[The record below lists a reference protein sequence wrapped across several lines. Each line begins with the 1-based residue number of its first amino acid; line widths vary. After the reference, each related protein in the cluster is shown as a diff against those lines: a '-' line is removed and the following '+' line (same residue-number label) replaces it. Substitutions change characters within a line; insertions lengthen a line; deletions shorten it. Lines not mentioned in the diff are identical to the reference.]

1 MARRRREKK
10 KPATIQ
16 EFFKT
21 ILSVVLLVILIRS
34 TLVQAYH
41 IPSGSMED
49 TLLEGDYVLGDKL
62 TFGTQIPDRLPIL
75 NFKLPSFRMPGI
87 WDPEPG
93 DLVIF
98 EFPEDP
104 SKDFIKRC
112 VAVGGQT
119 VEVRNQQVFVDGELF
134 DEPPGVKYLERSSL
148 PRRFRRGSFGPKK
161 VPEGHIFVMGDNR
174 DNSYDSR
181 IWGPVSLEKIKAHPL
196 VIYYSWDSE
205 IPLWQIWNKIR
216 WWRLGPVW

>member
-1 MARRRREKK
+1 MTRRRKEQK
-10 KPATIQ
+10 KPTTLY
-16 EFFKT
+16 EFAKT

-75 NFKLPSFRMPGI
+75 NLKLPSFRMPGF

-98 EFPEDP
+98 EFPEDS

-119 VEVRNQQVFVDGELF
+119 IEVRNQQVFVNGEPF
-134 DEPPGVKYLERSSL
+134 DDPPGVKYLQRSNL
-148 PRRFRRGSFGPKK
+148 PRRFRRAAFGPKR
-161 VPEGHIFVMGDNR
+161 VPERHIFVMGDNR

-196 VIYYSWDSE
+196 VIYYSWDRD
-205 IPLWQIWNKIR
+205 IPIWQIWRKVR
-216 WWRLGPVW
+216 WWRLGPIW

>member
-1 MARRRREKK
+1 MARRRKEKK
-10 KPATIQ
+10 KPTTVH
-16 EFFKT
+16 EFVKT

-75 NFKLPSFRMPGI
+75 NLKLPSFRMPGI
-87 WDPEPG
+87 WDPAPG

-112 VAVGGQT
+112 IAVGGQT
-119 VEVRNQQVFVDGELF
+119 IEVRDQQVYVDGELF
-134 DEPPGVKYLERSSL
+134 TDPPGVKYLDRATL
-148 PRRFRRGSFGPKK
+148 PQRFRRGAFGPKLI
-161 VPEGHIFVMGDNR
+161 PDGHIFVMGDNR

-196 VIYYSWDSE
+196 VIYYSWDKE
-205 IPLWQIWNKIR
+205 TPLWQIWNKIR
-216 WWRLGPVW
+216 WRRLGPIW